1 MEIIIRMKK
10 DVFNGNIKKE
20 YIGSV
25 MFGLVFGSI
34 IWLVCFLFILIMALT
49 YDKIEYAAK
58 ILMFVMAG
66 ISLLASVIYP
76 VVTIWMIRTY
86 PKYPRLT
93 RQMIK
98 PYFLNTNKYK

>member
-25 MFGLVFGSI
+25 IVGLVFGSI

-58 ILMFVMAG
+58 IFMFVMAG
-66 ISLLASVIYP
+66 ISLWASIIYP
-76 VVTIWMIRTY
+76 VVTIWAIKTY